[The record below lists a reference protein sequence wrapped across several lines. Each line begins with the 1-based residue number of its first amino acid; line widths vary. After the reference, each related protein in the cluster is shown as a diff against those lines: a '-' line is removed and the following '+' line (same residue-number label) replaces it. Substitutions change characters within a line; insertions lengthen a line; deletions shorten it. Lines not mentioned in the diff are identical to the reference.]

1 MRNKREKTKGFCPD
15 CFSEGS
21 IQWMNLIPYL
31 TPMKKLNIS
40 QIDTF
45 FTNGSYAIEFL
56 IYFRHGIKT
65 KNIRSALR
73 TLYSVFWPVFGEYN
87 DGIIQFNKY
96 YEEKYFDETGNE
108 TGFNPADPAGV
119 IQDKYQNTIPAYSDR
134 LFFLKIIQHKNGT
147 VLIPR
152 MNHLAGDGY
161 SYFYFLSALAATSH
175 SSPVPFKKY
184 LLARLYKPAH
194 RRTVLKD
201 FRFEEQGLEP
211 SKPTGKL
218 SVTFELVSRA
228 AIRNTIK
235 EISSRFNQT
244 VSTNDILSAMV
255 VRNILNVQKDFR
267 GEEFQLTIPID
278 VRRHIGEYG
287 SRYFGNPL
295 MFGVKNF
302 KTDEIENSKTENIAI
317 DIRKSLPVI
326 TRDSYLEYIEHI
338 ETLIRKKHS
347 AALRPFDPEK
357 GCLVTNLSQL
367 HAGRLNFGTGSPDFI
382 FPLTIEKN
390 SVAIMA
396 DKNNFII
403 KSAY

>member
-1 MRNKREKTKGFCPD
+1 
-15 CFSEGS
+15 
-21 IQWMNLIPYL
+21 
-31 TPMKKLNIS
+31 MKKLNIS
-40 QIDTF
+40 QVDTF
-45 FTNGSYAIEFL
+45 FANGSYPIEFL
-56 IYFRHGIKT
+56 IYFRNGIKT
-65 KNIRSALR
+65 KNVRSALR
-73 TLYSVFWPVFGEYN
+73 TLSSLFWPVFGEYN
-87 DGIIQFNKY
+87 DGIIRFNKY
-96 YEEKYFDETGNE
+96 REEKYFDESGSE

-119 IQDKYQNTIPAYSDR
+119 IQDKYQNTIPADPDR

-161 SYFYFLSALAATSH
+161 SYFYFLSALAAISH
-175 SSPVPFKKY
+175 SSPVPFKKF
-184 LLARLYKPAH
+184 LLARLFRPNH
-194 RRTVLKD
+194 HRTVLKN

-211 SKPTGKL
+211 STPTGKL
-218 SVTFELVSRA
+218 SVTFEQVSRA
-228 AIRNTIK
+228 AIRSTVK

-244 VSTNDILSAMV
+244 VSTNDILSAIV
-255 VRNILNVQKDFR
+255 VQNILNVQKDFR

-295 MFGVKNF
+295 MFSVKNF
-302 KTDEIENSKTENIAI
+302 KIAEIENSNTENIAI
-317 DIRKSLPVI
+317 DIRKSLPVV
-326 TRDSYLEYIEHI
+326 TRDSYLQYLEQI
-338 ETLIRKKHS
+338 ETLICEKQS

-367 HAGRLNFGTGSPDFI
+367 PVHRLDFGSGSPDFI

-396 DKNNFII
+396 DKNNFIL